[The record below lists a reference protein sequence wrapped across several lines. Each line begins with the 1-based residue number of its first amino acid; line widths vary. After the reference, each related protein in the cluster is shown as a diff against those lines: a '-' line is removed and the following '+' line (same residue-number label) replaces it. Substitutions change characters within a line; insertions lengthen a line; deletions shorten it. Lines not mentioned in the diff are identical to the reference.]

1 MFGGENWQ
9 ARSISIGGNRHRR
22 CFHAATRF
30 FGRLAVDSAN
40 LMRFDK
46 MIKRRN
52 GKGRTAHKD
61 NALLCAFLRR
71 RIGHFGVCH
80 FGVCHFSV

>member
-1 MFGGENWQ
+1 
-9 ARSISIGGNRHRR
+9 
-22 CFHAATRF
+22 
-30 FGRLAVDSAN
+30 
-40 LMRFDK
+40 MRFDK

-52 GKGRTAHKD
+52 GKSRTAHKD

-80 FGVCHFSV
+80 FGV